1 MTIIFE
7 VHKKASLK
15 MNDDYQSTSI
25 DKRTNV
31 MKFWSDSHELSSNT
45 LQQMLQNISLKK
57 KTSFTDKALNF
68 NQRLSHCQF
77 FFLIK
82 S

>member
-1 MTIIFE
+1 
-7 VHKKASLK
+7 

-57 KTSFTDKALNF
+57 KN
-68 NQRLSHCQF
+68 
-77 FFLIK
+77 LIHW
-82 S
+82 